1 MSFTYGCQS
10 LWEFWS
16 SLFKK
21 GGVPSV
27 CLLEIL
33 HRGSKAC
40 YGLDVNVGACTM
52 TGLKSEL
59 RVA

>member
-1 MSFTYGCQS
+1 MVVNPSG
-10 LWEFWS
+10 S
-16 SLFKK
+16 SGVVFLKK